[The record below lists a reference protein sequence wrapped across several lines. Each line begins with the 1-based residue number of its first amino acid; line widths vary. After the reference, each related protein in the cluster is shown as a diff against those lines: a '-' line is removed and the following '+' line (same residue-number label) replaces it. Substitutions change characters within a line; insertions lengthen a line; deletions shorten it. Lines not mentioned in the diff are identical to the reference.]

1 MGARPGSDPA
11 AASARHA
18 LGLVLALLCALIF
31 ASAAAANV
39 FVADR
44 REYRPA
50 DQPLLRSVGIL
61 VNARRQVG
69 TAFLVGECH
78 VMTAFHSAFFGD
90 AQAISSGEL
99 VGAPRTGHALAFY
112 IGPDPERPGL
122 FRHRSVARVVDYGNY
137 HPAAARG
144 MTGDWAML
152 QLEDCLG
159 REYGFLPT
167 LRPTTSDYLPRGP
180 LMTISFPYSGWNRPG
195 VAVEEG
201 CRAREA
207 GPVTGLVAVDCA
219 FEGGMSGGPVLEQ
232 QPDGQWR
239 VVGIMQ
245 LRFKPVE
252 RVLPAFEHRHRN
264 QMVHA
269 VAFFRSL
276 ERVLAGAPV
285 REAVADADAEQR
297 LAFERAGVELVL
309 GAQGEGGLQGQR
321 EGLRVQREG
330 AASAG
335 EDFNRAEVGD
345 HAAADTSIAS
355 WRGDLDADAVD
366 ELILRLCRRDAE
378 RGQRC
383 AIHVLT
389 QDRAGRP
396 RLAGTLA
403 DAPGPVRLGFSQ
415 VNGWRPLIV
424 GEGRARRGLVFDGR
438 RGRLPR
444 GAPVPAGED
453 SEEIMK
459 IETLLGPLRSVPG
472 AAGAR

>member
-1 MGARPGSDPA
+1 MAAPRNSGSSVARA
-11 AASARHA
+11 CRV
-18 LGLVLALLCALIF
+18 LGLLLALSLAGG
-31 ASAAAANV
+31 AAANI

-50 DQPLLRSVGIL
+50 DQPLLRSVGLL
-61 VNARRQVG
+61 VNGRRQVG

-78 VMTAFHSAFFGD
+78 VMTAFHSAFFRD
-90 AQAISSGEL
+90 AQAISGNEL
-99 VGAPRTGHALAFY
+99 AGGPRTGRALSFH
-112 IGPDPERPGL
+112 IGPDPVKPGL
-122 FRHRSVARVVDYGNY
+122 FRSRSVARVVDFGNY
-137 HPAAARG
+137 HPLAARG
-144 MTGDWAML
+144 MTGDWAIL
-152 QLEDCLG
+152 ELEDCLG

-167 LRPTTSDYLPRGP
+167 LRPTSGDYLPRGP
-180 LMTISFPYSGWNRPG
+180 LMTISFPYSGWNRAG

-207 GPVTGLVAVDCA
+207 GPVTGLIAVDCA
-219 FEGGMSGGPVLEQ
+219 FAAGMSGGPVLER
-232 QPDGQWR
+232 QPDGQWQ

-245 LRFKPVE
+245 LRVSPVAG
-252 RVLPAFEHRHRN
+252 VLPAFEHRHRN

-297 LAFERAGVELVL
+297 LAFERAGVALVL
-309 GAQGEGGLQGQR
+309 GAQREGGLQ
-321 EGLRVQREG
+321 VQREG
-330 AASAG
+330 AGSVG

-345 HAAADTSIAS
+345 DAAADTSIAS

-415 VNGWRPLIV
+415 VNGWRPLIG

-459 IETLLGPLRSVPG
+459 VETLLGPVRSVPG
-472 AAGAR
+472 TAGAR

>member
-1 MGARPGSDPA
+1 MAARRNPGS
-11 AASARHA
+11 SVARA
-18 LGLVLALLCALIF
+18 CRVLGLLLALSLAG
-31 ASAAAANV
+31 AAAANI

-50 DQPLLRSVGIL
+50 DQPLLRSVGLL
-61 VNARRQVG
+61 VNGRRQVG

-78 VMTAFHSAFFGD
+78 VMTAFHSAFFRD
-90 AQAISSGEL
+90 AQAIAGNEL
-99 VGAPRTGHALAFY
+99 AGGPRTGRALSFH
-112 IGPDPERPGL
+112 IGPDPVKPGL
-122 FRHRSVARVVDYGNY
+122 FRSRSVARVVDFGNY
-137 HPAAARG
+137 HPLAPRG
-144 MTGDWAML
+144 MAGDWAIL
-152 QLEDCLG
+152 ELEDCLG
-159 REYGFLPT
+159 REYGFLPH
-167 LRPTTSDYLPRGP
+167 LRPSTGDYLPRGP
-180 LMTISFPYSGWNRPG
+180 LMTISFPYAGWNRAG

-219 FEGGMSGGPVLEQ
+219 FAGGMSGGPVLERQ
-232 QPDGQWR
+232 ADGEWQ

-245 LRFKPVE
+245 LRVSPVE
-252 RVLPAFEHRHRN
+252 GVLPAFAHRHRN

-276 ERVLAGAPV
+276 ERVLAGTAV
-285 REAVADADAEQR
+285 RDAVADEDAEQR

-309 GAQGEGGLQGQR
+309 GAQREDVLQAQREAGLQGQR
-321 EGLRVQREG
+321 EGAGSV
-330 AASAG
+330 G

-345 HAAADTSIAS
+345 DAAADTSIAS

>member
-1 MGARPGSDPA
+1 M
-11 AASARHA
+11 
-18 LGLVLALLCALIF
+18 
-31 ASAAAANV
+31 
-39 FVADR
+39 
-44 REYRPA
+44 
-50 DQPLLRSVGIL
+50 
-61 VNARRQVG
+61 
-69 TAFLVGECH
+69 
-78 VMTAFHSAFFGD
+78 
-90 AQAISSGEL
+90 
-99 VGAPRTGHALAFY
+99 
-112 IGPDPERPGL
+112 
-122 FRHRSVARVVDYGNY
+122 
-137 HPAAARG
+137 
-144 MTGDWAML
+144 
-152 QLEDCLG
+152 
-159 REYGFLPT
+159 
-167 LRPTTSDYLPRGP
+167 
-180 LMTISFPYSGWNRPG
+180 
-195 VAVEEG
+195 AVEEG
-201 CRAREA
+201 CRAREG
-207 GPVTGLVAVDCA
+207 GPVTGLIAVDCA
-219 FEGGMSGGPVLEQ
+219 FEAGMSGGPVLER
-232 QPDGQWR
+232 QPDGQWQ

-245 LRFKPVE
+245 LRVSPVAG
-252 RVLPAFEHRHRN
+252 VLPAFEHRHRN

-285 REAVADADAEQR
+285 REAVADADAERR

-321 EGLRVQREG
+321 EGLRVQLEG